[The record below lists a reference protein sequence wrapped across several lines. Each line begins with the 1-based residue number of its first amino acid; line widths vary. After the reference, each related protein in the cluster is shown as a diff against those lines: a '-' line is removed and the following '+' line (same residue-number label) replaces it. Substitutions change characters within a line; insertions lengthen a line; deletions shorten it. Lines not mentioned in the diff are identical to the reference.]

1 MQLMLGQQ
9 LHRHRHRLLKPCQKQ
24 TKKRRTTFPSNNM
37 YHLSEALRFPSPHL
51 ATEEGIV
58 AVGGDLRPERVL
70 MAYQKG
76 IFPWFE
82 KDDFLIWWSPDPRMV
97 LFPDQLHISKSMRAF
112 LKKHTYEVTFNK
124 AFNQVVKSCAGVK
137 RFGQTG
143 TWITPGL
150 MEVYET
156 LHEQGHAHSVEVW
169 DGAELVGGLYGIDV
183 GQVFCGES
191 MFSKASNSS
200 KLALI
205 YLARELKKN
214 NYKLIDC
221 QVPTAHLISMGA
233 KPISRKEF
241 LTYLD

>member
-1 MQLMLGQQ
+1 
-9 LHRHRHRLLKPCQKQ
+9 
-24 TKKRRTTFPSNNM
+24 M
-37 YHLSEALRFPSPHL
+37 YHLSEELRFPSPHL
-51 ATEEGIV
+51 ATKEGIV

-70 MAYQKG
+70 LAYRSG

-82 KDDFLIWWSPDPRMV
+82 QDEFLIWWSPDPRMV
-97 LFPDQLHISKSMRAF
+97 LFPDELRISKSMRS
-112 LKKHTYEVTFNK
+112 LLRKHPYEITFNK
-124 AFNQVVKSCAGVK
+124 AFNQVVQSCAGVK

-150 MEVYET
+150 MEVYGV

-169 DGAELVGGLYGIDV
+169 DGAKLVGGLYGIDI
-183 GQVFCGES
+183 GDVFCGES

-205 YLARELKKN
+205 YLTRELKKN
-214 NYKLIDC
+214 KYKLIDC
-221 QVPTAHLISMGA
+221 QVPTAHLASMGA
-233 KPISRKEF
+233 APISRKEF

>member
-1 MQLMLGQQ
+1 
-9 LHRHRHRLLKPCQKQ
+9 
-24 TKKRRTTFPSNNM
+24 M

-70 MAYQKG
+70 LAYQKG

-97 LFPDQLHISKSMRAF
+97 LFPDQLRISKSMRNF
-112 LKKHTYEVTFNK
+112 MRKNPYEITFDK
-124 AFNQVVKSCAGVK
+124 AFNEVVKACARVK

-169 DGAELVGGLYGIDV
+169 DGPELVGGLYGIDV

-191 MFSKASNSS
+191 MFSKSSNSS

-221 QVPTAHLISMGA
+221 QVPTAHLASMGA
-233 KPISRKEF
+233 TPISRKDF
-241 LTYLD
+241 LNYLE